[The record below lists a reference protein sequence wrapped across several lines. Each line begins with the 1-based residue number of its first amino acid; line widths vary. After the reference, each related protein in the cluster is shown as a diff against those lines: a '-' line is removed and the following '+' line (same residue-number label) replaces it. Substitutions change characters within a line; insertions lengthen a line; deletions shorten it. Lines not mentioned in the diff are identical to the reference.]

1 MNHNPTRQI
10 IIPIIL
16 FTSTGSWY
24 PIKPTKIKATAKKA
38 LETVESV
45 LTFQPALYAKINPSS
60 KPVITIP
67 KTIVAQF
74 ICENSL
80 KIFPPFE
87 VTKNATAENKVA
99 TA

>member
-10 IIPIIL
+10 TIPIIL
-16 FTSTGSWY
+16 FTSIGSWY

-45 LTFQPALYAKINPSS
+45 LTFQPALYAKMNPSY

-67 KTIVAQF
+67 NRITAQL

-80 KIFPPFE
+80 KIFPHSLFHSLI
-87 VTKNATAENKVA
+87 KH
-99 TA
+99 